1 LSTLNPEFFDKSCG
15 RGSGQDS
22 GNLPRGQNGPEYY
35 QQVTGPTAQPAQLIP
50 APAQIPSDGIQK
62 DGIQKDGIHGRDS
75 KSAYARIVKRYQ
87 NLLKK
92 LAEAERKEKE

>member
-1 LSTLNPEFFDKSCG
+1 MSTLNPEFFDKSCG
-15 RGSGQDS
+15 RDSGQDS
-22 GNLPRGQNGPEYY
+22 GNLPRGQNAPEYY
-35 QQVTGPTAQPAQLIP
+35 QQVTGPTAQPTQFIP

-62 DGIQKDGIHGRDS
+62 DGIQGRDS